1 MPIITIL
8 QPKPVPQYTAGDD
21 HTKTNSD
28 SFSSDSDSEAS
39 DGGGADLEGD
49 IAMAIK
55 AESRK
60 RPAAAIAANSN
71 KRARDYGSDIV
82 TPGEIITDDSQWM
95 RFVLF
100 YFVLYTCIHH
110 PK

>member
-1 MPIITIL
+1 MPIIAIL
-8 QPKPVPQYTAGDD
+8 QPKPVPRYTAGDH
-21 HTKTNSD
+21 HTKTNPD
-28 SFSSDSDSEAS
+28 SSSSSDSDSEAS

-60 RPAAAIAANSN
+60 RPAAAAVAANSN

-82 TPGEIITDDSQWM
+82 TPGKVITDDPQWM

-100 YFVLYTCIHH
+100 LFLLLFC
-110 PK
+110 